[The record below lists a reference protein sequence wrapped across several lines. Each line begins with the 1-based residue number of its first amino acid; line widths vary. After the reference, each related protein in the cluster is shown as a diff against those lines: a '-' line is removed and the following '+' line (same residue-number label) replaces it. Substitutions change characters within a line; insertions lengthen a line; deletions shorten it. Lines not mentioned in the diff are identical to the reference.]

1 MRAVEEAKRIG
12 AELMITHHPAIYS
25 PLKELSAN
33 SHVTACARAGI
44 SVLSAHLNLDCA
56 VGGIDDSLA
65 EALGGGKN
73 ALRMHELSNGGY
85 GSVFKIEELSL
96 EEFVNKAKAVLKT
109 ERVLI
114 YGDKPV
120 KKIASFCGAGTDGE
134 SVAFALLKGA
144 DTFVSSDPKHHVVLE
159 TVERGLNAVLF
170 THYAAENYGFYQFYR
185 KIKDKCS
192 GVRTEFFADER
203 LM

>member
-1 MRAVEEAKRIG
+1 MRRLFRYDGKQLRQRRRNPEKRND
-12 AELMITHHPAIYS
+12 LFPQS
-25 PLKELSAN
+25 
-33 SHVTACARAGI
+33 
-44 SVLSAHLNLDCA
+44 
-56 VGGIDDSLA
+56 
-65 EALGGGKN
+65 
-73 ALRMHELSNGGY
+73 Y